1 MQHSR
6 NWACAFIV
14 GALVFVLVIGTA
26 VRSLRAADEEKKPV
40 EKTDAAAASKPGE
53 PDMES
58 EMEAMNKA
66 LQKITRDLKNP
77 KKVESTLAAVT
88 DLQLRTI
95 NCKAMMPGG
104 AATRPAEE
112 VKGYNTEYRNQMAD
126 VLRATCDLEQQILK
140 GETDKAAATVKSLRG
155 LEKKGHSVYQPPK
168 EEK

>member
-1 MQHSR
+1 MQKIR
-6 NWACAFIV
+6 NRFSALTVAALIALFV
-14 GALVFVLVIGTA
+14 FGAV
-26 VRSLRAADEEKKPV
+26 VRPLQAADEVKKPA

-53 PDMES
+53 PDLES
-58 EMEAMNKA
+58 EMEAMNKD

-77 KKVESTLAAVT
+77 KKLESTLAAVT

-95 NCKAMMPGG
+95 NCKAMTPGG

-112 VKGYNTEYRNQMAD
+112 VKGYSTEYRNQMAD
-126 VLRATCDLEQQILK
+126 VLRATVDLEQQILK
-140 GETDKAAATVKSLRG
+140 GETEKAAATIKSLRA